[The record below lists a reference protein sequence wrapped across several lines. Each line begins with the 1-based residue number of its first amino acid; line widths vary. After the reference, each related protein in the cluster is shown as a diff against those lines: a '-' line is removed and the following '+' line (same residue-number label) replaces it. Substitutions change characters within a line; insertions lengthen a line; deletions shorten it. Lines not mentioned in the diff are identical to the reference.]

1 MKESVDRIRR
11 VGHSTILS
19 DLARKTENEDN
30 AVAGAEMVAEKE
42 GVKNLCVIE
51 KRAQW
56 KHMSN
61 SVCEIVI
68 ATKSCNEED
77 WRVLDLSAF
86 TSLRVFEVGDQCF
99 KGVCVFE
106 LIGLRQLEK
115 VLIGK
120 HCFLAY
126 AGCKKSRSDR
136 HFCVK
141 NCEKLRELTIGCGS
155 FMYYLVCDIEN
166 DNSLEVIEIGEH
178 CMSSCFMHGSLLL
191 KSKNE
196 KERVMNRLTQI
207 EDAPLWRAG
216 ISSFSSC
223 SVRECII
230 EEGNDD

>member
-30 AVAGAEMVAEKE
+30 AVAGAEMTAEKE
-42 GVKNLCVIE
+42 SVKYLCVIE
-51 KRAQW
+51 KQAQW

-86 TSLRVFEVGDQCF
+86 TSLRVFEVGNHCF

-106 LIGLRQLEK
+106 LIGLNQLER

-126 AGCKKSRSDR
+126 AGYNKSPLDR
-136 HFCVK
+136 HFCMK

-155 FMYYLVCDIEN
+155 FCDYSVCDIEN
-166 DNSLEVIEIGEH
+166 DNSLEVIEMGEF
-178 CMSSCFMHGSLLL
+178 SRSRSFIYGSLLL

-196 KERVMNRLTQI
+196 RKRVMNRLTRI
-207 EDAPLWRAG
+207 EDAPLWSTG

-223 SVRECII
+223 RI
-230 EEGNDD
+230 

>member
-11 VGHSTILS
+11 VGYSTILS

-30 AVAGAEMVAEKE
+30 AVAGAEMAAEKE
-42 GVKNLCVIE
+42 GVKYLCVIE

-77 WRVLDLSAF
+77 WKVLDLSAF
-86 TSLRVFEVGDQCF
+86 TSLRVFEVGNQCF
-99 KGVCVFE
+99 KAVCVFE
-106 LIGLRQLEK
+106 LIGLNQLEK

-126 AGCKKSRSDR
+126 AGCKKSPLDR
-136 HFCVK
+136 HFCMK

-155 FMYYLVCDIEN
+155 FCDYSVCDIEN
-166 DNSLEVIEIGEH
+166 DNSLEVIEMGEF
-178 CMSSCFMHGSLLL
+178 SRSRSFMYGSLLL

-196 KERVMNRLTQI
+196 KRRVMNRLTRI
-207 EDAPLWRAG
+207 EDAPLWRTG

-223 SVRECII
+223 RVRE
-230 EEGNDD
+230 

>member
-30 AVAGAEMVAEKE
+30 AVAGAEMTAEKE
-42 GVKNLCVIE
+42 SVKHLCVIE
-51 KRAQW
+51 KQAQW

-61 SVCEIVI
+61 SVCEVVI

-77 WRVLDLSAF
+77 WRVLDLSSF

-106 LIGLRQLEK
+106 LIGLNQLEK
-115 VLIGK
+115 VLIGQ

-126 AGCKKSRSDR
+126 ASCKKSRSDC
-136 HFCVK
+136 HFQLK

-155 FMYYLVCDIEN
+155 FMYYSVCDIEN
-166 DNSLEVIEIGEH
+166 DNSLEVIEMGEFS
-178 CMSSCFMHGSLLL
+178 MSSNFTYGSLLL
-191 KSKNE
+191 RSKNE
-196 KERVMNRLTQI
+196 KKRVMNRLTQI
-207 EDAPLWRAG
+207 EDAPLWRTS
-216 ISSFSSC
+216 ISSFSTC
-223 SVRECII
+223 SVR
-230 EEGNDD
+230 